1 MGQIEIGT
9 SQNVGIRYEAANV
22 MERILATVIDAVIM
36 LGVLIGLYVT
46 VIMIAVNG
54 TFDSSTTEV
63 LGWVFLGIG
72 ILDVLY
78 PVLCE
83 TFWNGQT
90 IGKRMMRLRVMR
102 VDGTQPRIV
111 DYFLRWLIGLV
122 EIVLTSGAVAA
133 ILIMASRNHQR
144 LGDMAAG
151 TTVVRLPKKSI
162 LSASFLE
169 VDEGVT
175 SVRYPEVQRLTDKDI
190 AIIRDVLTA
199 ATSKAIAQEASVA
212 MLWRTKE
219 RVQEVMGI
227 TADGRPEEF
236 LMQVIDDYNAT
247 FSKS

>member
-133 ILIMASRNHQR
+133 ILIMASQSS
-144 LGDMAAG
+144 AAG
-151 TTVVRLPKKSI
+151 RHGGRDHRRAP
-162 LSASFLE
+162 AQE
-169 VDEGVT
+169 VHPFRIVPGG
-175 SVRYPEVQRLTDKDI
+175 RRG
-190 AIIRDVLTA
+190 RDVRAISRGA
-199 ATSKAIAQEASVA
+199 AT
-212 MLWRTKE
+212 
-219 RVQEVMGI
+219 
-227 TADGRPEEF
+227 DG
-236 LMQVIDDYNAT
+236 
-247 FSKS
+247 